1 VAFRGTLRFAP
12 DAVLQHLIDSPSRRY
27 EVQAWHDLETVVKL
41 AYSVRHLCWPSS
53 DDPAKLLLFWR
64 QQINTSCWT
73 DVVAD
78 ARRCNY
84 LGVKVKLMSY
94 FPTDS

>member
-12 DAVLQHLIDSPSRRY
+12 DAVLQHLIDNPSRRY

-41 AYSVRHLCWPSS
+41 AYSVLYLCWPSS
-53 DDPAKLLLFWR
+53 SDPQELLAFWCR
-64 QQINTSCWT
+64 VLSPVFWT

-84 LGVKVKLMSY
+84 LGVKVKFMRN
-94 FPTDS
+94 FPK